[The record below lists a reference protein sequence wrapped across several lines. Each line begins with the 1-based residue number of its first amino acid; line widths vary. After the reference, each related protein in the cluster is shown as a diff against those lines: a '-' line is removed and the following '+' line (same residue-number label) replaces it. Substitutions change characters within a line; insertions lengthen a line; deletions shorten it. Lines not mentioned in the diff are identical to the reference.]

1 MRAPHVRSPLRV
13 VREAGAAIGLRAPP
27 PDCGDVRHERER
39 GLRLSREAGAVD
51 ELTYHHCSAMGDF
64 AEAFVT
70 FLPSEVGGRH
80 SPIAPRDG
88 NYYPFLRLGDA
99 LLCIR
104 FIEGPSSIAPGDAAS
119 VVIEV
124 EMPPGEQSPL
134 VVGME
139 LDLVDSDRVVGIFTV
154 ARVWR
159 SAIAV

>member
-1 MRAPHVRSPLRV
+1 
-13 VREAGAAIGLRAPP
+13 
-27 PDCGDVRHERER
+27 
-39 GLRLSREAGAVD
+39 
-51 ELTYHHCSAMGDF
+51 MGDF

-80 SPIAPRDG
+80 TPIAPREG

-99 LLCIR
+99 RLCVR
-104 FIEGPSSIAPGDAAS
+104 FIEGPSSIAPGDGAR
-119 VVIEV
+119 VVVEV
-124 EMPPGEQSPL
+124 EVPPGQQSPL

-139 LDLVDSDRVVGIFTV
+139 LDLLDSDRVVGIFTV